1 MDKNLQDIL
10 AQYGSLDAY
19 LKALSPDVAA
29 SESQR
34 LRGEMSQRYF
44 TPGAKVERRG
54 LPEKQQLK
62 TVQNIPAK
70 VAPQSP
76 GMTPGAAIGA
86 PALSPQQQ
94 LFEKYKRGF
103 TNASEP
109 QQEQLGKFL
118 NRRGL
123 GFEQQAQ
130 LRQQEQI
137 LGSDK
142 FAEILQA
149 LKQKEQNGQAVKK
162 ETR

>member
-1 MDKNLQDIL
+1 MDRNLQDIL
-10 AQYGSLDAY
+10 AQYGSLETY
-19 LKALSPDVAA
+19 LRALAPDVAMA
-29 SESQR
+29 EGQR

-44 TPGAKVERRG
+44 TPTTKVERRG
-54 LPEKQQLK
+54 LPEKQK
-62 TVQNIPAK
+62 VVQNIPAR
-70 VAPQSP
+70 VSAQPAAAPT
-76 GMTPGAAIGA
+76 M
-86 PALSPQQQ
+86 SPQEQ
-94 LFEKYKRGF
+94 LFDKYKRGF

-123 GFEQQAQ
+123 GFEQQQ
-130 LRQQEQI
+130 LLRQQEQI